1 MGTCDL
7 FLSDAARLHR
17 VLRRAAVPVE
27 FYLGEGMPHGGFTG
41 GGGKA
46 ADEELLQEVQIFVK
60 ACWLSRS

>member
-1 MGTCDL
+1 MQIGTCDL

-41 GGGKA
+41 GGARQRMKNYC
-46 ADEELLQEVQIFVK
+46 K
-60 ACWLSRS
+60 RSKSSSRHVG